1 LLYNRVKCLL
11 GLDVGYKFATTLKH
25 GMADL
30 SITVNY
36 RASRAPYAW
45 AGTLLV
51 CVLWY
56 ALGVLAVALNWDW
69 LTHSHSLLAK
79 MFIPFLAAMYC
90 YFPFVL
96 IASRM
101 KECNLLMS
109 AAGMLIPSR
118 LGTLRRRQ
126 VEWNELRSVDIDKA
140 QRLLLTMS
148 NGSKIK
154 LDTKRLSVGEQV
166 KVLLA
171 IEMFS
176 PNSLWTERSQQFK
189 EDIQDNHIDATALTF
204 TKMWDEE
211 LRRHYQSTTF
221 VPHEPGTK
229 LRSGSLTVVRQ
240 LAFGGFS
247 AVYLVE
253 DSELNRQFVLKEH
266 VIRSSD
272 TQAEEK
278 ARQMFQREATILAA
292 LNNDSIA
299 RVFDHFT
306 EQDHSY
312 LLMEYV
318 SGENLRKLVR
328 QSGPVTEERVIALAF
343 DMLNIIDYL
352 HHQNPPIIHRDFT
365 PDNLI
370 LSPSG
375 KLTLIDFGSANEYVA
390 QATGTLVGKQSYMP
404 LEQIRGKTEP
414 RSDLYA
420 LGCTLYFLVTGKD
433 PEPLTVSQPELQ
445 NEATS
450 SMLNQVIMRLTQADA
465 EDRYSDCET
474 VRDALQTFKLSVK
487 DQLPA

>member
-1 LLYNRVKCLL
+1 
-11 GLDVGYKFATTLKH
+11 
-25 GMADL
+25 MADL

-36 RASRAPYAW
+36 KPSRAPYAW
-45 AGTLLV
+45 AGTILI
-51 CVLWY
+51 CIFWW
-56 ALGVLAVALNWDW
+56 ALGVLAAALNWDW
-69 LTHSHSLLAK
+69 LIHSHSLVEKVL
-79 MFIPFLAAMYC
+79 IPPLAALYC

-96 IASRM
+96 IAGRM
-101 KECNLLMS
+101 RESNLLMN

-118 LGTLRRRQ
+118 LGAARRRQ
-126 VEWNELRSVDIDKA
+126 VNWNELRSIDIDENK
-140 QRLLLTMS
+140 RVLLTMTS
-148 NGSKIK
+148 GSKIK

-176 PNSLWTERSQQFK
+176 PNSQWTERSLQFK
-189 EDIQDNHIDATALTF
+189 EDIQNHTDATALTF

-229 LRSGSLTVVRQ
+229 LRSGRLTVIRQ

-253 DSELNRQFVLKEH
+253 DHELKRQCVLKEH

-272 TQAEEK
+272 SQAEEK

-292 LNNDSIA
+292 LTNDSIA
-299 RVFDHFT
+299 QIFDHFT
-306 EQDHSY
+306 EHDHSY
-312 LLMEYV
+312 MLIEYIE
-318 SGENLRKLVR
+318 GENLRKLVHR
-328 QSGPVTEERVIALAF
+328 AGPLSEEQVTALAF
-343 DMLNIIDYL
+343 EALNILDYL

-370 LSPSG
+370 LAPSG
-375 KLTLIDFGSANEYVA
+375 KLTLVDFGSANEYIA

-404 LEQIRGKTEP
+404 LEQIRGKAEP

-420 LGCTLYFLVTGKD
+420 LGCTLYFLLTGKD
-433 PEPLTVSQPELQ
+433 PEPLTVCQPALQ

-450 SMLNQVIMRLTQADA
+450 STLNQLIMRLTQADA
-465 EDRYSDCET
+465 EERYSDCET

-487 DQLPA
+487 DRLPA